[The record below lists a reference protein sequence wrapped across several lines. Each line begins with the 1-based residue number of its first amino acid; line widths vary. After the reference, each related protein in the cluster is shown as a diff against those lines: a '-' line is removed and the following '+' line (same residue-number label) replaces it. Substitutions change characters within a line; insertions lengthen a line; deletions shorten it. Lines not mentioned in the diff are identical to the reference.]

1 MSLMLKTEP
10 RFLERDGH
18 RIGYRVMGEGDVTLL
33 FLPCFQIVDSRVY
46 RAQVDYFAT
55 RCRVVT
61 YDARGCGHSSRPEA
75 HEAYSVPEMV
85 EDGKAILNALGIE
98 KVVATGVSRGGHMAA
113 LFAAYYPEMTA
124 AAFIMAPTAPFGPE
138 NPAVT
143 PESMMAVRDE
153 YHDWE
158 KYNVHYIRNHFKD
171 FAEFFAYKALSD
183 KHSEKLITDGVSWSD
198 ATDAEVIIKVSTLM
212 PDIAREGEDIY
223 RKVACPVTVI
233 HGADDMVVPVEKGA
247 LVAEILGVPLVRM
260 EGVGHVPCS
269 RYPVEVNR
277 MLEDFLSEHGILQPV
292 QIPHETVRKVRNKR
306 AKRALYLSSAIG
318 LGHVRRD
325 LAIATALRDRHSDL
339 EVDWVTQDPAIRFLE
354 GAGEAVHPLSR
365 TMEAETARLEA
376 DMGEHDL
383 DAFKA
388 LQNMDT
394 LLVNNFLRLQRH
406 LESEAYDLVIAD
418 EAWELDRFWHEHP
431 SLKTAKLAW
440 MTDFVG
446 VLPMH
451 MTDATEARL
460 ANDYNAEMITLV
472 EGNKKLRDA
481 AIYIGDEADL
491 VDAPMGK
498 GLPSVRDWTRGHFEF
513 GGYVSGFDAGAYADT
528 AFWKQKL
535 GYSGQEKLC
544 LVAVGGTMAGSAFLR
559 RLMDGARDLRAALPG
574 VRFVIVAG
582 PRVDVGSLPKVDGVD
597 IHRFLPDF
605 VSYVAACDMAVVQGG
620 LTTGMELTALG
631 KPFVYVPLQNHFEQQ
646 VHVHHRLKRY
656 GLGRRLDYQ
665 DLSAGRLA
673 AELKSMLARVPHPTA
688 SVDNNTGRVADR
700 IANLL

>member
-1 MSLMLKTEP
+1 
-10 RFLERDGH
+10 
-18 RIGYRVMGEGDVTLL
+18 
-33 FLPCFQIVDSRVY
+33 
-46 RAQVDYFAT
+46 
-55 RCRVVT
+55 
-61 YDARGCGHSSRPEA
+61 
-75 HEAYSVPEMV
+75 
-85 EDGKAILNALGIE
+85 
-98 KVVATGVSRGGHMAA
+98 
-113 LFAAYYPEMTA
+113 
-124 AAFIMAPTAPFGPE
+124 
-138 NPAVT
+138 
-143 PESMMAVRDE
+143 
-153 YHDWE
+153 
-158 KYNVHYIRNHFKD
+158 
-171 FAEFFAYKALSD
+171 
-183 KHSEKLITDGVSWSD
+183 
-198 ATDAEVIIKVSTLM
+198 
-212 PDIAREGEDIY
+212 
-223 RKVACPVTVI
+223 
-233 HGADDMVVPVEKGA
+233 
-247 LVAEILGVPLVRM
+247 
-260 EGVGHVPCS
+260 
-269 RYPVEVNR
+269 
-277 MLEDFLSEHGILQPV
+277 
-292 QIPHETVRKVRNKR
+292 
-306 AKRALYLSSAIG
+306 
-318 LGHVRRD
+318 
-325 LAIATALRDRHSDL
+325 
-339 EVDWVTQDPAIRFLE
+339 
-354 GAGEAVHPLSR
+354 
-365 TMEAETARLEA
+365 
-376 DMGEHDL
+376 MGEHDL

-582 PRVDVGSLPKVDGVD
+582 PRVDVGTCP
-597 IHRFLPDF
+597 R
-605 VSYVAACDMAVVQGG
+605 
-620 LTTGMELTALG
+620 LTAWI
-631 KPFVYVPLQNHFEQQ
+631 
-646 VHVHHRLKRY
+646 
-656 GLGRRLDYQ
+656 
-665 DLSAGRLA
+665 S
-673 AELKSMLARVPHPTA
+673 TA
-688 SVDNNTGRVADR
+688 SCRTLYPMWRRVIWLSCR
-700 IANLL
+700 VG